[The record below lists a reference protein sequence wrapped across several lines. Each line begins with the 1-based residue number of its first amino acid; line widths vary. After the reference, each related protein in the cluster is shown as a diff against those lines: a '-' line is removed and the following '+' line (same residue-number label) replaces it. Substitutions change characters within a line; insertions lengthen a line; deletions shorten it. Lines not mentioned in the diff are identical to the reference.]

1 VFPPLRR
8 ACQFPICRRL
18 TVPVRTGFYREV
30 VALVVLGVAIMLIY
44 AVVAA
49 WMAVVARRDP
59 GRIFYIGKNNW
70 GITPR
75 DVTAAEWIRRYVPW
89 GLGGGL
95 VATMFG
101 LLVMSLSR

>member
-1 VFPPLRR
+1 MKV
-8 ACQFPICRRL
+8 
-18 TVPVRTGFYREV
+18 VGF
-30 VALVVLGVAIMLIY
+30 VVLGMGIMLLY

-59 GRIFYIGKNNW
+59 ARIFQIGKYGRIR
-70 GITPR
+70 PR

-95 VATMFG
+95 LVTMFG
-101 LLVMSLSR
+101 LLLMSFSR

>member
-1 VFPPLRR
+1 M
-8 ACQFPICRRL
+8 CQRL
-18 TVPVRTGFYREV
+18 TAQARTGSYHLV
-30 VALVVLGVAIMLIY
+30 VALVVLGLATMLLYAAVAG
-44 AVVAA
+44 

-59 GRIFYIGKNNW
+59 ARIFYIGKNNW
-70 GITPR
+70 GIKPR

-95 VATMFG
+95 LATMFG